1 MRFVSRITSR
11 DVTELTFEEY
21 LKIKA
26 SVPPEQFTMCE
37 YMQGDDLYTKPFYD
51 FEQYFDEEPTAS
63 VKEQVFNLIKYSMC
77 DTFQAD
83 ESFDLTKSVAIATR
97 HGHIGGKYKLSFRVF
112 VLGYAIKYVQMPALI
127 KAFCPGVNFDL
138 SPYKAAEQ
146 LLAVVGGCKGKV
158 GSRPDD
164 RRVLTPLTHQNE
176 PWVFLAQAL
185 RGDENYLEIP
195 AQTHNSDGNDTN
207 SGNPPHRST
216 NTNRGKPAEQ
226 LGVADIDPRIMPAV
240 EAALAAMEPSDTTS
254 GFHRFTRFPDG
265 TVSIYMKTVG
275 ERKCPYGSVHTSN
288 NFFVHAT
295 KQGVL
300 RYRCLGSL
308 CREEPIKKIG
318 MWFDSVCSG
327 NAFDARIVVT
337 FDLKTEK
344 QRILDYYNR
353 FFALVHL
360 NKPVIFEFQHDDL
373 GRRISFNERSIRATQ
388 ELMMDCKAWFKIW
401 QEAAEKSRFR
411 QVVYEP
417 NNNIV
422 KMDQLNTFIDIR
434 AELENDM
441 TLLEEPDIKL
451 IEPILWHIEHIL
463 CNGNKE
469 FFYYLIRWMALPL
482 QHRGQKTE
490 VLVCITG
497 DQGTG
502 KGLVFNHLLGEGV
515 YGKQNYTHVEDAD
528 KLLGRF
534 NSLTARKLYVY
545 LDEVKSYGN
554 TFKEADKMKA
564 LITETTSTVEVKGL
578 DACTISNHTNYIMA
592 TNHDVPLR
600 IESSDRR
607 YAVIRASSE
616 KCGDYLYF
624 NTLAELCSSAE
635 VAKHFYKFLA
645 TLDLFGWTA
654 RAIPMTNE
662 KRDMMDVVV
671 EPEWRF
677 MQDMIEEGM
686 LDTDEA
692 RVIPTKALFGSFLD
706 WCKQNNI
713 PVIGK
718 GQDGMLKVWKRS
730 LTIGHREARVQDE
743 EGNTKRQRC
752 TFLPM
757 PAEIKRNMGSNR
769 KWIG

>member
-1 MRFVSRITSR
+1 MKFVSRITTR
-11 DVTELTFEEY
+11 DVTNLTLEQY
-21 LKIKA
+21 LQMKA
-26 SVPPEQFTMCE
+26 SVPGDQFTMCE
-37 YMQGDDLYTKPFYD
+37 YLQGDDLYTKPYYD
-51 FEQYFDEEPTAS
+51 FEQYFDKEPTAS
-63 VKEQVFNLIKYSMC
+63 VKEQAFDSIKYSLC

-83 ESFDLTKSVAIATR
+83 KTFDLAKSVAIATR
-97 HGHIGGKYKLSFRVF
+97 HGVVGGKFKLSFRVF
-112 VLGYAIKYVQMPALI
+112 VVGYAIKYVQMPALI
-127 KAFCPGVNFDL
+127 KTFCPGVNFDL

-164 RRVLTPLTHQNE
+164 RRVLTTLTHQDE
-176 PWVFLAQAL
+176 PWAFLAQLL
-185 RGDENYLEIP
+185 RGDESVLEVP
-195 AQTHNSDGNDTN
+195 THETDGNG
-207 SGNPPHRST
+207 SGSSSG
-216 NTNRGKPAEQ
+216 TNRGRTAEQ

-254 GFHRFTRFPDG
+254 CFHRFTRFQDG

-288 NFFVHAT
+288 NFYVHAT
-295 KQGVL
+295 RQGLL

-308 CREEPIKKIG
+308 CREEAAKKIG
-318 MWFDSVCSG
+318 TWFDSVANG
-327 NAFDARIVVT
+327 DAFDARIVVT

-360 NKPVIFEFQHDDL
+360 NKPVVFEFQHDQL
-373 GRRISFNERSIRATQ
+373 GRRVSFNERSIRSTQ
-388 ELMMDCKAWFKIW
+388 ELMMDCKAHFKIW

-411 QVVYEP
+411 YVVYEP
-417 NNNIV
+417 NDDVV
-422 KMDQLNTFIDIR
+422 KVDQLNTFIDIR

-441 TLLEEPDIKL
+441 AMLEEADTEL
-451 IEPILWHIEHIL
+451 IQPILWHIEHIL

-482 QHRGQKTE
+482 QPRGQKTE

-502 KGLVFNHLLGEGV
+502 KGLVFNHLLGQGV

-534 NSLTARKLYVY
+534 NSLTARKLFVY

-616 KCGDYLYF
+616 KCGDYTYF
-624 NTLAELCSSAE
+624 NKLAEMCSSAE

-645 TLDLFGWTA
+645 TMDLFDWTA

-686 LDTDEA
+686 LDEEEA
-692 RVIPTKALFGSFLD
+692 RVIPTKMLFARYLD
-706 WCKQNNI
+706 WCRQNNI
-713 PVIGK
+713 PVVGK
-718 GQDGMLKVWKRS
+718 GQDGMLKVWKRVFA
-730 LTIGHREARVQDE
+730 IGHKEARKPDE
-743 EGNTKRQRC
+743 EGNAKRQRC
-752 TFLPM
+752 TYLPTPDDIQRQM
-757 PAEIKRNMGSNR
+757 ANHR